1 MLGKK
6 QYIFNEE
13 TLSYEVVK
21 PTLKSRL
28 LRCCVVLG
36 LGFICFFA
44 YFWLYSEALLL
55 KTPKTIILES
65 RNQELLSQI
74 KGLNQKIEEEHRTL
88 MEIEMRDNI
97 VYRPIFG
104 MEEIPSEVRDAGFGG
119 VDRYSHL
126 KHFEHSDILISS
138 AMRLDILSKKATVQS
153 RSFDEVSL
161 LAKRAGDMASCV
173 PSIFPVSTN
182 SRNSLGSRFG
192 YRSDPFTKGIRMHKG
207 VDISG
212 KTGEP
217 IYATGDG
224 IVVEVCYNF
233 FGYGNQVVVDHGFGY
248 KTRYAH
254 LHQATVKPGQRVSRG
269 EQVGKMGTT
278 GRSKGVHLH
287 YEVIYKGKAVNPCN
301 YFDHE
306 ISPEEYQS
314 MILAGKDRK

>member
-1 MLGKK
+1 MLGRK
-6 QYIFNEE
+6 QYIFNKE
-13 TLSYEVVK
+13 TLSYEIVK
-21 PTLKSRL
+21 PTLKRRI
-28 LRCCVVLG
+28 LRCCIVFG
-36 LGFICFFA
+36 LGFLCFAA
-44 YFWLYSEALLL
+44 YSWIYSEVFSL
-55 KTPKTIILES
+55 KTLKTKILES
-65 RNQELLSQI
+65 RNEELLSQI
-74 KGLNQKIEEEHRTL
+74 KGLNQKLDEKHRTL

-126 KHFEHSDILISS
+126 EHFEHSDILISS
-138 AMRLDILSKKATVQS
+138 AMRLDILSKKASVQS

-173 PSIFPVSTN
+173 PSIFPVSTHP
-182 SRNSLGSRFG
+182 RNRLGSRFG
-192 YRSDPFTKGIRMHKG
+192 YRSDPFTGSIRMHKG

-212 KTGEP
+212 KRGEP

-233 FGYGNQVVVDHGFGY
+233 FGYGNQVIVDHGFGY

-254 LHQATVKPGQRVSRG
+254 LHEATVKRGQRVIRG
-269 EQVGKMGTT
+269 DQVGKMGTT

-314 MILAGKDRK
+314 MILAGKDRR

>member
-6 QYIFNEE
+6 QYIFNKE

-21 PTLKSRL
+21 TTLKSRL
-28 LRCCVVLG
+28 LRFSVVLA
-36 LGFICFFA
+36 LGFICFAA
-44 YFWLYSEALLL
+44 YFWLYSDVLSL
-55 KTPKTIILES
+55 KTPKTMILES

-74 KGLNQKIEEEHRTL
+74 KSLNQKLDEGHRIL
-88 MEIEMRDNI
+88 NEIEMRDNI

-104 MEEIPSEVRDAGFGG
+104 MEEISSEVRDAGFGG

-126 KHFEHSDILISS
+126 KHFEHSDLLISS
-138 AMRLDILSKKATVQS
+138 AMRLDILSKKAAVQS

-173 PSIFPVSTN
+173 PSIFPVSTHP
-182 SRNSLGSRFG
+182 RNSLGSRFG

-224 IVVEVCYNF
+224 IVVEVSYNF
-233 FGYGNQVVVDHGFGY
+233 FGYGNQVIVDHGFGY

-254 LHQATVKPGQRVSRG
+254 LHQATVKPGQRVTRG

-287 YEVIYKGKAVNPCN
+287 YEVIYQGKAVNPCN

>member
-1 MLGKK
+1 M
-6 QYIFNEE
+6 
-13 TLSYEVVK
+13 
-21 PTLKSRL
+21 
-28 LRCCVVLG
+28 G
-36 LGFICFFA
+36 LGFLLLA
-44 YFWLYSEALLL
+44 YFWLYSRFPTED
-55 KTPKTIILES
+55 TQNDDNES

-74 KGLNQKIEEEHRTL
+74 KGLNQKLDEKHRTL
-88 MEIEMRDNI
+88 INRDER
-97 VYRPIFG
+97 YCLSSDFRHGRDSF
-104 MEEIPSEVRDAGFGG
+104 EVRDAGFGG

-126 KHFEHSDILISS
+126 EHFEHSDILISS
-138 AMRLDILSKKATVQS
+138 AMKLDILSKKAAVQS
-153 RSFDEVSL
+153 RSFDEVAL

-173 PSIFPVSTN
+173 PSIFPVSTHP
-182 SRNSLGSRFG
+182 RNRLGSRFG
-192 YRSDPFTKGIRMHKG
+192 YRSDPFTKSIRMHKG

-224 IVVEVCYNF
+224 LVVEVCYNF

-254 LHQATVKPGQRVSRG
+254 LKQATVKPGQRVSRG
-269 EQVGKMGTT
+269 DQVGKMGST
-278 GRSKGVHLH
+278 GRSRRISIMRYH
-287 YEVIYKGKAVNPCN
+287 KGKAVNPCN

>member
-21 PTLKSRL
+21 PTVKSRL
-28 LRCCVVLG
+28 LRCSVVLG
-36 LGFICFFA
+36 LGFICFLA
-44 YFWLYSEALLL
+44 YFWLYSEVLLL

>member
-1 MLGKK
+1 MSGKK

-13 TLSYEVVK
+13 TLSYEVVR
-21 PTLKSRL
+21 PTVKGRL
-28 LRCCVVLG
+28 LRCCAVLG
-36 LGFICFFA
+36 LGLICFFA
-44 YFWLYSEALLL
+44 YFWLYSEVLLL
-55 KTPKTIILES
+55 KTPKTMILES

-74 KGLNQKIEEEHRTL
+74 KGLNQKLDEKHRTL

-126 KHFEHSDILISS
+126 EHFEHSDILISS
-138 AMRLDILSKKATVQS
+138 AMRLDILSKKASVQS

-173 PSIFPVSTN
+173 PSIFPVSTHP
-182 SRNSLGSRFG
+182 RNRLGSRFG
-192 YRSDPFTKGIRMHKG
+192 YRSDPFTGSIRMHKG

-212 KTGEP
+212 KRGEP

-233 FGYGNQVVVDHGFGY
+233 FGYGNQVIVDHGFGY

-254 LHQATVKPGQRVSRG
+254 LHEATVKRGQRVIRG
-269 EQVGKMGTT
+269 DQVGKMGTT

-314 MILAGKDRK
+314 MILAGKDRR